1 MTAAHLTTY
10 LPWLLSAI
18 TIVSTVLTGNKHRL
32 AWLISLA
39 GQAGWLAFIIASGS
53 WGFLPLTATLTFLY
67 LRNHM
72 KWREEERL
80 SAIEREHF
88 GDPDKGTGIYAKASI
103 NWHADENPWK
113 MAVTAAMICAHILR
127 REHETD
133 PEKALAELLAWE
145 IDVALD
151 PAVSSRAEAL
161 VQRGR
166 DEPGK
171 QGEFTEEE
179 MQAEPRIYRS
189 PGDYERRADGKV
201 VRKDRWEWGVRNIAS
216 ILVGA
221 RSEFEIDDI
230 VAKVREL
237 RSVRDAYEGA
247 REDLLDWK
255 RRAEEAEALLSF
267 KPGLPETSDVDEAI
281 RLSRME
287 VVQEAERD
295 DYHLW
300 ALRIL
305 AAEIIGQR
313 DAAEHVPPQP
323 GHLLRE
329 NAA

>member
-1 MTAAHLTTY
+1 MTATHLTTF

-166 DEPGK
+166 DETKPY
-171 QGEFTEEE
+171 
-179 MQAEPRIYRS
+179 MA
-189 PGDYERRADGKV
+189 
-201 VRKDRWEWGVRNIAS
+201 
-216 ILVGA
+216 
-221 RSEFEIDDI
+221 
-230 VAKVREL
+230 
-237 RSVRDAYEGA
+237 DAYAGA
-247 REDLLDWK
+247 REDLQDWK
-255 RRAEEAEALLSF
+255 RRAQAAEALLSF
-267 KPGLPETSDVDEAI
+267 KPGLPETTDVDEAI
-281 RLSRME
+281 RLSRMD

-305 AAEIIGQR
+305 AAEVIAMR
-313 DAAEHVPPQP
+313 DEEQSVPQP
-323 GHLLRE
+323 GDPLYLMSQAKSLPAVSGPVVMRFRRYLLPAPATPEGGLADLQRNE
-329 NAA
+329 SASAEAAR